1 MKALFLVNGTGM
13 GHLTQTFSLVELFAQ
28 QRVPITP
35 VAILVTNCAPPKL
48 KLLREYYQCPV
59 LDVPSLRFHTNAAG
73 EISPWRTAWGTLRDL
88 GACHRSVAQLHA
100 LIKETQP
107 DVVVNFY
114 EALGGFYHFQ
124 HSATTPW
131 ISVAHQ
137 YMVHHPTYLRHA
149 RLHPQR
155 LVLDWLTRL
164 TAVGSQLRVAMS
176 FYPAESQG
184 NLLVTAPL
192 LRQNVFAATPQ
203 AGPHLLAYL
212 NNGTHL
218 PKLVRYCQR
227 HPDQPVR
234 CFCPDRP
241 AAAPANLEMHRPDL
255 GRYIEELIRC
265 RGLIATSGFES
276 VAEAAV
282 LGKPVVV
289 IPLKNQLEQKLN
301 SLDALRSKIILRA
314 CAPDAELPDVEWQ
327 SLLPP
332 GEYRQ
337 FVLSQNQRL
346 CAQLQQFLQGRPVA
360 TPAALTTAPVPL

>member
-13 GHLTQTFSLVELFAQ
+13 GHITQTFSLVELFAQ
-28 QRVPITP
+28 QSVPLTP
-35 VAILVTNCAPPKL
+35 VAVLVTNCAPPKL
-48 KLLREYYQCPV
+48 KLLKEYYQCPV
-59 LDVPSLRFHTNAAG
+59 RAVPSLRFHTNPAG
-73 EISPWRTAWGTLRDL
+73 EISSWRTAWGTLRDL
-88 GACHRSVAQLHA
+88 GACRRSVAQLHA
-100 LIKETQP
+100 LITETQP
-107 DVVVNFY
+107 DVVINFY
-114 EALGGFYHFQ
+114 EALGGFYHLQ
-124 HSATTPW
+124 HRATTPW
-131 ISVAHQ
+131 ISIAHQ
-137 YMVHHPTYLRHA
+137 YMVHHPTYLRYA
-149 RLHPQR
+149 RFHPQR
-155 LVLDWLTRL
+155 LVLNWLTRL
-164 TAVGSQLRVAMS
+164 TAFRSQLRIAMS

-184 NLLVTAPL
+184 SLFVTAPL

-203 AGPHLLAYL
+203 TGDPLLAYL

-218 PKLVRYCQR
+218 PKLIRYCQR

-241 AAAPANLEMHRPDL
+241 ATVPPNLEMHRPDL
-255 GRYIEELIRC
+255 ARYIEELIQC

-301 SLDALRSKIILRA
+301 SLDALQSRVILRA
-314 CAPDAELPDVEWQ
+314 CEPDAELPDVDWQ
-327 SLLPP
+327 SPRPL

-346 CAQLQQFLQGRPVA
+346 CDRLQQELQPRPA
-360 TPAALTTAPVPL
+360 PAALTPAPVLL

>member
-13 GHLTQTFSLVELFAQ
+13 GHITQTFSLVELFAQ
-28 QRVPITP
+28 QSVPLTP
-35 VAILVTNCAPPKL
+35 VAVLVTNCAPPKL
-48 KLLREYYQCPV
+48 ELLRKYYHCPV
-59 LDVPSLRFHTNAAG
+59 IETPSLRFHTNPAG
-73 EISPWRTAWGTLRDL
+73 EISPWRTAWGSLRDL
-88 GACHRSVAQLHA
+88 GACRRSVAQLQA
-100 LIKETQP
+100 LMEETQP
-107 DVVVNFY
+107 DVVINFY
-114 EALGGFYHFQ
+114 EALGGFYHLQ
-124 HSATTPW
+124 HRATTPW

-149 RLHPQR
+149 RFHPQR
-155 LVLDWLTRL
+155 LVLNWLTRL
-164 TAVGSQLRVAMS
+164 TAFGSQLRVAMS

-184 NLLVTAPL
+184 NLFVTAPL
-192 LRQNVFAATPQ
+192 LRQNVFEATPQ
-203 AGPHLLAYL
+203 TGDHLLAYL

-241 AAAPANLEMHRPDL
+241 ATVPANLEMYRPDL
-255 GRYIEELIRC
+255 GRYIEELIQC

-301 SLDALRSKIILRA
+301 SLDAFQRQIIVRA
-314 CAPDAELPDVEWQ
+314 CEPDAELPDVEWQ

-332 GEYRQ
+332 GQYRQ
-337 FVLSQNQRL
+337 FVRSENQRL
-346 CAQLQQFLQGRPVA
+346 CDRLQQELQPQPA
-360 TPAALTTAPVPL
+360 PASAALTAAPVPL